1 MLFLNDDL
9 VGASLYR
16 QVNGSSSPY
25 WFDTCLINI
34 DQVLLSSLEEDK
46 IYFTIEYILLS
57 GFVQTEKKRE
67 KTSLCILASMGIS
80 PVRKCIPALDACL
93 LTFNT
98 PFKAFL

>member
-46 IYFTIEYILLS
+46 IYFTMEYILLS

-80 PVRKCIPALDACL
+80 PVRKCIPAKS
-93 LTFNT
+93 TNVQ
-98 PFKAFL
+98 